1 MRKSIVA
8 DLIDYDANPLWKKM
22 IHEIIEIKLTA
33 PDGIKHAMDVDF
45 YYHCSVGEEHG
56 RQSKEEIERFLE
68 EADKDNLSVEEQ
80 ETLNLRDAYL
90 YLLSKGEDGL
100 LEESM
105 LREVNELILRNL
117 PRHDRCTKAGKYC
130 NNPRLTQFQG
140 ETYYY
145 QQPEDMQEAVCTL
158 LDRYNSLI
166 TQSLNETNESDR
178 LLSILKSA
186 AWLVFELLDLH
197 PFSDGNGRLCR
208 LLCSYVL
215 STCTPFP
222 YPSPISGK
230 YDVHALIAARKLG
243 CLHELT
249 NVIIESNLTSWR
261 MLL

>member
-1 MRKSIVA
+1 
-8 DLIDYDANPLWKKM
+8 
-22 IHEIIEIKLTA
+22 
-33 PDGIKHAMDVDF
+33 MDVDF
-45 YYHCSVGEEHG
+45 YYHCNVGEEHG
-56 RQSKEEIERFLE
+56 LQSKEEIERFLE
-68 EADKDNLSVEEQ
+68 EIDKDHLSVEEQ

-105 LREVNELILRNL
+105 LREVNERILRNF
-117 PRHDRCTKAGKYC
+117 PRPDRCTKAGKYC

-140 ETYYY
+140 EIYYY

-166 TQSLNETNESDR
+166 TQSINETNESDR
-178 LLSILKSA
+178 LLSIFKSA

-215 STCTPFP
+215 STCTSF
-222 YPSPISGK
+222 PSPISGK
-230 YDVHALIAARKLG
+230 YVHALIVARK

>member
-22 IHEIIEIKLTA
+22 IHEIIEIKLRA

-45 YYHCSVGEEHG
+45 YYHCNVGEEHG
-56 RQSKEEIERFLE
+56 LQSKEQIERFLE
-68 EADKDNLSVEEQ
+68 EIDKDHLSVEEQ

-117 PRHDRCTKAGKYC
+117 PRPDRCTKAGKYC

-178 LLSILKSA
+178 LLSIFKSA

-222 YPSPISGK
+222 SPISGK
-230 YDVHALIAARKLG
+230 YVHALIAARKLSSRTDKRDHREQ
-243 CLHELT
+243 LDKLA
-249 NVIIESNLTSWR
+249 NAVINA
-261 MLL
+261 